1 MRAHHPE
8 RQTMKTQLENL
19 PALLTEKQFSELVQV
34 PVATLQH
41 WRSTKRVEIPV
52 IRIGRSIRYRLEDVK
67 KILRGELKL
76 G

>member
-1 MRAHHPE
+1 MNDHL
-8 RQTMKTQLENL
+8 KNL
-19 PALLTEKQFSELVQV
+19 PALLTEKQFSELVQI

-41 WRSTKRVEIPV
+41 WRSTQRVEIPV

-67 KILRGELKL
+67 AILNGELIL

>member
-1 MRAHHPE
+1 MNQH
-8 RQTMKTQLENL
+8 ENL
-19 PALLTEKQFSELVQV
+19 PPLLTEKQFSELVQI

-41 WRSTKRVEIPV
+41 WRSTQRVQIPV

-67 KILRGELKL
+67 AILNGELIL

>member
-8 RQTMKTQLENL
+8 RQTMKNQLENL

>member
-1 MRAHHPE
+1 MNQH
-8 RQTMKTQLENL
+8 ENL
-19 PALLTEKQFSELVQV
+19 PPLLTEKQFSELVQI

-41 WRSTKRVEIPV
+41 WRSTQRVQIPV

-67 KILRGELKL
+67 AILSGELIL

>member
-1 MRAHHPE
+1 
-8 RQTMKTQLENL
+8 MKTQLENL
-19 PALLTEKQFSELVQV
+19 PALLTEKQFSELVQI

-67 KILRGELKL
+67 AILSGELIL